1 MRLKWKLIPLVLSV
15 LVFSPVSAG
24 AEGTSQDPY
33 SREYYDLLIQ
43 NESLSP
49 EISYEDWSQDVKN
62 SLNFENADIDP
73 GEEPIDY
80 DSKVQSVDGTSSGF
94 TLKKGDVLVTNG
106 TSSAGLTGHAGI
118 AISSTHII
126 SIIGTGYTP
135 STMSFIDWK
144 AKYNK
149 DTLFTK
155 RWTKVYRVGST
166 TYATNAGTWAYNNYY
181 GKSYKYGVTSN
192 YLTKDPTYCSKIV
205 WQAYLNAG
213 TPLVYQ
219 PTNTSNIVFPYELP
233 NYFTSSA
240 KLSRVAYID

>member
-1 MRLKWKLIPLVLSV
+1 MKLKWKALPLAFVLFV
-15 LVFSPVSAG
+15 CSPVGAG

-33 SREYYDLLIQ
+33 SKESYDLLIQ
-43 NESLSP
+43 NGSLSP
-49 EISYEDWSQDVKN
+49 EISYEDWSQDGRN
-62 SLNFENADIDP
+62 SMQFENADVAP
-73 GEEPIDY
+73 GEEPVDY
-80 DSKVQSVDGTSSGF
+80 DKVQSVDGMASGF

-126 SIIGTGYTP
+126 SIIGPGYTP
-135 STMSFIDWK
+135 STMSFVDWK

-166 TYATNAGTWAYNNYY
+166 THATNAGTWAYNNYY

-205 WQAYLNAG
+205 WQAYLNG
-213 TPLVYQ
+213 STPLVIQ
-219 PTNTSNIVFPYELP
+219 PTNTSKVVFPYELP
-233 NYFTSSA
+233 NYFLSSA
-240 KLSRVAYID
+240 NLSRVAYMD